1 MAIDASV
8 PLTPKALGDHLWES
22 ENRTRNKISNPKD
35 YVLALLFFKRA
46 CDRHAE
52 ETAAALEDLAD
63 IPDAIEIIDSNPN
76 AYHALLI
83 PKGCFWS
90 DARNTDEDRLGQ
102 AVNDALLGISNA
114 NPDQLHGVF
123 ETIDFNNKRALPPE
137 ALADL
142 IDHFEALGPLT
153 DERCPADLLG
163 QAYEWTIA
171 KFAAASGKRGG
182 EFYTPA
188 QVGKLGARLLAPELG
203 QNVYDPTCG
212 SGGLLLQVLAE
223 AHRLHGGRARQVT
236 LFGQELTPET
246 WAMARMNMLLH
257 GAGGAATIVQGDTLA
272 APAFLDGAQLR
283 RFDLVIA
290 NPPFSSKNWG
300 HERFK
305 AAGDPFGRI
314 RHLPNKSHGEM
325 SFVQHMIASLADR
338 GRMAVVLP
346 NGCFFRGGAEQLVR
360 RDLVDEDVV
369 DAVIQLPTDM
379 FYGAAIPACWLIMNR
394 AKPDTRRGRVLFIDA
409 SELFERIDTKN
420 VLRDGDIERIVST
433 FRKGEVVDGFSAIAT
448 RQDIA
453 EHRYTLSPRRYIR
466 ATRTDQDALSFSDA
480 LVAYERSR
488 EQRQQAEANLLAMLD
503 SLEEIT

>member
-1 MAIDASV
+1 MGGSGRAPTRRVITGRRRVGGLTARSATLRRSIMAIDASV
-8 PLTPKALGDHLWES
+8 PLTPKSLGDHLWES
-22 ENRTRNKISNPKD
+22 ENHTRNKISNPKD

-52 ETAAALEDLAD
+52 ETAAALEELAD
-63 IPDAIEIIDSNPN
+63 VPDATEIIAANPG
-76 AYHALLI
+76 AYHDLLI
-83 PKGCFWS
+83 PEGCFWA
-90 DARNTDEDRLGQ
+90 DVRNTDEDKLGQ

-114 NPDQLHGVF
+114 NPEQLHGVF
-123 ETIDFNNKRALPPE
+123 ETIDFNNKRAVPPE

-142 IDHFEALGPLT
+142 LDHFETLGPLT
-153 DERCPADLLG
+153 DGRCPADLLG

-188 QVGKLGARLLAPELG
+188 QVGKLGARLLAPEPG
-203 QNVYDPTCG
+203 QDVYDPTCG

-223 AHRLHGGRARQVT
+223 AHRLHGDRARQVS

-272 APAFLDGAQLR
+272 APAFLEGAELR

-314 RHLPNKSHGEM
+314 RHLPTKSHGEM
-325 SFVQHMIASLADR
+325 AFVQHMVASLADA

-346 NGCFFRGGAEQLVR
+346 NGCFFRGGAEQTG
-360 RDLVDEDVV
+360 
-369 DAVIQLPTDM
+369 P
-379 FYGAAIPACWLIMNR
+379 
-394 AKPDTRRGRVLFIDA
+394 
-409 SELFERIDTKN
+409 
-420 VLRDGDIERIVST
+420 
-433 FRKGEVVDGFSAIAT
+433 
-448 RQDIA
+448 
-453 EHRYTLSPRRYIR
+453 PR
-466 ATRTDQDALSFSDA
+466 SH
-480 LVAYERSR
+480 
-488 EQRQQAEANLLAMLD
+488 
-503 SLEEIT
+503 

>member
-1 MAIDASV
+1 MAINTSA
-8 PLTPKALGDHLWES
+8 PLTPRALGDHLWES

-52 ETAAALEDLAD
+52 ETAAALDELVE
-63 IPDAIEIIDSNPN
+63 IPDATAIIAANAT
-76 AYHALLI
+76 AYHDLLI
-83 PKGCFWS
+83 PDGCFWS
-90 DARNTDEDRLGQ
+90 DVRNTDEDRLGQ

-114 NPDQLHGVF
+114 NPEQLHGVF
-123 ETIDFNNKRALPPE
+123 ESIDFNNKRAIPPE

-142 IDHFEALGPLT
+142 LDHFETLGPLT

-171 KFAAASGKRGG
+171 KFAATSGKRGG

-188 QVGKLGARLLAPELG
+188 QVGKLGAKLLAPEPG
-203 QNVYDPTCG
+203 QGVYDPTCG

-223 AHRLHGGRARQVT
+223 ARSLHGDRARQIT

-246 WAMARMNMLLH
+246 WAIARMNMLLH

-272 APAFLDGAQLR
+272 APAFLEGGHLR
-283 RFDLVIA
+283 RFDVVIA

-314 RHLPNKSHGEM
+314 RHLPKKSHGEM
-325 SFVQHMIASLADR
+325 AFVQHMVASIAED

-360 RDLVDEDVV
+360 RDLVEDDIVEAVV
-369 DAVIQLPTDM
+369 QLPKDM
-379 FYGAAIPACWLIMNR
+379 FFGAAIPACWLVVNR
-394 AKPDTRRGRVLFIDA
+394 AKSDSRRGRVLFIEA
-409 SELFERIDTKN
+409 SDLFKRIETKN
-420 VLRDGDIERIVST
+420 VLRDEDIERVVSV
-433 FRKGEVVDGFSAIAT
+433 FRSGEIVDGFSAFAT
-448 RQDIA
+448 RDEIA
-453 EHRYTLSPRRYIR
+453 EHRYTLSPRRFVGGVS
-466 ATRTDQDALSFSDA
+466 TDDDLVPFADALA
-480 LVAYERSR
+480 AYREAQARRQRAEER
-488 EQRQQAEANLLAMLD
+488 LLAMVD
-503 SLEEIT
+503 SLDEQ